1 MKAKIPADKLVDAGR
16 RALQFRSRSGDLM
29 PAHNNAVF
37 RVLEKGVMTLDV
49 SSPDGGAR
57 MAIPVTGHGPGMVSV
72 GIDYLD
78 KLVSMLPRG
87 GVDLNIASSDRLLS
101 FRGPGLH
108 MTLPLVAVEG
118 LTSLQQPKT
127 WWPVEDSEL
136 QRVVKSVLWAA
147 SDDPNMPK
155 WSSIHL
161 GEDGSEATDT
171 KVMARIGKALVPPGS
186 GVIVPAQAWVK
197 LRAFI
202 GGGEKNMRMS
212 ADLGSLWLRGA
223 DWCVWVRL
231 TASQYTGLKPFVY
244 APDASGQFL
253 FAGKEKTRVHWIYV
267 QRQEML
273 GICKRILGGSVSADE
288 KSLGAAVRVIV
299 EPDGD
304 EINLVSHYHSDIA
317 GHGIHVEQVMS
328 WQPGSVTRSDVSGLQ
343 FLNGVAFFSLY
354 LTRALSAL
362 TADTVKVMW
371 AEPVEGMQGMPMQI
385 HDEKNSVAVVVMPR
399 GVR

>member
-16 RALQFRSRSGDLM
+16 RALQFRARSGDLL
-29 PAHNNAVF
+29 PAHKNAVF
-37 RVLEKGVMTLDV
+37 RVMEKGLMTLDI

-57 MAIPVTGHGPGMVSV
+57 MAVPVTGHEPGVVSV
-72 GIDYLD
+72 GVDHLD
-78 KLVSMLPRG
+78 KLVSVLPHHI
-87 GVDLNIASSDRLLS
+87 DLNVASSDRLLS
-101 FRGPGLH
+101 FRGPGVH
-108 MTLPLVAVEG
+108 MTLPLVAG
-118 LTSLQQPKT
+118 DNFTSLQQPQS
-127 WWPVEDSEL
+127 WWPVDDAEM

-147 SDDPNMPK
+147 SDDPYMPQ

-171 KVMARIGKALVPPGS
+171 KVMARIGKAIVPPGS
-186 GVIVPAQAWVK
+186 DVIVPAQAWVK

-202 GGGEKNMRMS
+202 GGGDKNLKMS
-212 ADLGSLWLRGA
+212 ADPGSLWLRGS

-231 TASQYTGLKPFVY
+231 TASKYTGLKPFVY

-253 FAGKEKTRVHWIYV
+253 FAGQKKTRVHWVYV

-273 GICKRILGGSVSADE
+273 EICRRILGGSVSADE
-288 KSLGAAVRVIV
+288 KKLGAAVRVMV
-299 EPDGD
+299 DPDDD
-304 EINLVSHYHSDIA
+304 EMNLVSHYPSDIA
-317 GHGIHVEQVMS
+317 GHGIHVEQVLN
-328 WQPGSVTRSDVSGLQ
+328 WQPGSVTKSDVSGLQ

-354 LTRALSAL
+354 LTKALSAL

-371 AEPVEGMQGMPMQI
+371 AEPVDGMQGMPMQI